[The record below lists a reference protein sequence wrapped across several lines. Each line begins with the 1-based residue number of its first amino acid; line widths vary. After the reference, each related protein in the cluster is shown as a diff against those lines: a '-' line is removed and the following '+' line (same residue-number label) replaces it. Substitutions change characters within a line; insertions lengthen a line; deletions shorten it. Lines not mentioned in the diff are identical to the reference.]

1 MKKLLVAMFVALLM
15 VGCGEDQQKPG
26 EDSPESNQSAAGKVD
41 LDDPETRNRIITEA
55 IDFNKLQKRGEL
67 FYAPN
72 QQTPYTGRAK
82 YMHDNGQIKALGQ
95 FKDGKIVKD

>member
-1 MKKLLVAMFVALLM
+1 MRKLLAATFVALLM
-15 VGCGEDQQKPG
+15 VGCGDP
-26 EDSPESNQSAAGKVD
+26 D
-41 LDDPETRNRIITEA
+41 LDDPETLAKTITEA

-95 FKDGKIVKD
+95 FKDGKRVDD